1 MRFLGVN
8 AAGLKSKLLS
18 FNKVLTELNPSVFFV
33 EETKMKY
40 EGRLKLENYI
50 VFEKNR
56 QDRNGGGLALG
67 CIKDLNPVWVREG
80 EGDIEAL
87 SVEISVKNMK
97 IRCCVAYGFQENEN
111 IDKKNNFWKYL
122 DEEVINAKND
132 GAGLIIQM
140 DGNLWAGS
148 KIIPNDPRQQN
159 RNGKLFEEFLSR
171 NSHLTVVNALDIC
184 EGIISHS
191 RKSEESILD
200 FFIVCN
206 LILPHVTKMVV
217 DEEKKYVLTN

>member
-50 VFEKNR
+50 VFERIRK
-56 QDRNGGGLALG
+56 DRSGGGLALG

-111 IDKKNNFWKYL
+111 IEKKNNFWKYL
-122 DEEVINAKND
+122 DEEVLNAKSA
-132 GAGLIIQM
+132 GSGLIIQM

-148 KIIPNDPRQQN
+148 QIIPNDPRKQN
-159 RNGKLFEEFLSR
+159 RNGKLFEEFLMR
-171 NSHLTVVNALDIC
+171 NSHLSVVNALNIC
-184 EGIISHS
+184 EGVISRS
-191 RKSEESILD
+191 RNSEESILD

-206 LILPHVTKMVV
+206 LVLPHVTKMVV
-217 DEEKKYVLTN
+217 DDENKYQ